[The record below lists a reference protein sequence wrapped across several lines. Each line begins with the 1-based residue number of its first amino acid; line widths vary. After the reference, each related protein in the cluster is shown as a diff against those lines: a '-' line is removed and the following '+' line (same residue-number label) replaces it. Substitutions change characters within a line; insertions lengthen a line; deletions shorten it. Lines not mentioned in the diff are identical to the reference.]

1 MGDTF
6 LAQASQFLAHL
17 KRCDRRVWQE
27 DTQAEAAVQEA
38 SDMFRDWWSA
48 AFVQQEVGRDVRR
61 LPEHCKLLTSFLRLF
76 DFGLIHYDDER
87 RGMIWI
93 NTQVAV
99 WVDERRMQLTADPN
113 LFLRMVSTDI
123 SRYWR
128 ADRYRKLRDMYHFQG
143 TVAEIQYK
151 VLSKLSNWQQ
161 RSL

>member
-1 MGDTF
+1 M
-6 LAQASQFLAHL
+6 
-17 KRCDRRVWQE
+17 
-27 DTQAEAAVQEA
+27 
-38 SDMFRDWWSA
+38 
-48 AFVQQEVGRDVRR
+48 FVQMETGKDLRKLR
-61 LPEHCKLLTSFLRLF
+61 EHCKVLAYFLRLF
-76 DFGLIHYDDER
+76 DSGLIHYDDER
-87 RGMIWI
+87 RGMVWVQG
-93 NTQVAV
+93 TVAI

-123 SRYWR
+123 NRYWR